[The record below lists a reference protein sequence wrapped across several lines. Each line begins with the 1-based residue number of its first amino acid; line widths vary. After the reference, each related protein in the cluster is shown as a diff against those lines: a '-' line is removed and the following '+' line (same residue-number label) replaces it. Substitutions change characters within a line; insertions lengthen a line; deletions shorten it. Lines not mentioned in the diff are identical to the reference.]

1 VIDSKKIERF
11 EETIKSYYTFV
22 DSYKSSKFARE
33 SESFYLSSL
42 KELEKL
48 KIETMAYKDSTAERT
63 TITRSLRELESE
75 TSNIYETITVLS
87 KRSNQ
92 INVEMKEELNQKLD
106 EFATSTDNLEEI
118 FENREQ
124 IEVSRYYERLP
135 KSGAIAIQELEN
147 EKIFWKSPE
156 NEDSN
161 E

>member
-1 VIDSKKIERF
+1 
-11 EETIKSYYTFV
+11 
-22 DSYKSSKFARE
+22 
-33 SESFYLSSL
+33 
-42 KELEKL
+42 
-48 KIETMAYKDSTAERT
+48 MAYKDSTAERT
-63 TITRSLRELESE
+63 TITRNLRELEAE

-106 EFATSTDNLEEI
+106 ESATSTDNLEEI

-147 EKIFWKSPE
+147 DKIFWKSPE

-161 E
+161 D

>member
-1 VIDSKKIERF
+1 
-11 EETIKSYYTFV
+11 
-22 DSYKSSKFARE
+22 
-33 SESFYLSSL
+33 
-42 KELEKL
+42 
-48 KIETMAYKDSTAERT
+48 MAYKDSTAERT

-124 IEVSRYYERLP
+124 IEVSKYYERLP